1 MNNINFAFFG
11 SDEFS
16 VSTLIELKDAGYI
29 PSLIVCAPDRPKG
42 RGLTLTPPPAKVF
55 AEVNNIKFLQP
66 EKLNSDFVQD
76 LNQVSVKY
84 DFFVVSS
91 YGKIIPQSVLDIPE
105 LGTLN
110 VHPSLLPK
118 YRGASPIE
126 SQILYNEPNIGVSI
140 ILLDS
145 EMDHGPILA
154 SKTLEINNLE
164 ERKYSLLSKKLASI
178 GGKLLADIINDFVEG
193 KVVPKEQDHSSAT
206 FTKKIQK
213 SDGEIKLEDNA
224 KNNYLKFLA
233 YDIWPETYFYAT
245 KNNNQ
250 IRVKI
255 KEAILENDT
264 FVIKTVIPEGGKLMS
279 FDDFKRGLQG

>member
-1 MNNINFAFFG
+1 MTNINFAFFG
-11 SDEFS
+11 TDEFS
-16 VSTLIELKDAGYI
+16 VATLNELKDASYL

-42 RGLTLTPPPAKVF
+42 RGLLLTPPPAKVW
-55 AEVNNIKFLQP
+55 AEENKVRFLQP
-66 EKLNSDFVQD
+66 EKLDSNFISE
-76 LNQVSVKY
+76 LNRDSSPYKL
-84 DFFVVSS
+84 FVVSS

-126 SQILYNEPNIGVSI
+126 SQILNDESNVGVSI

-164 ERKYSLLSKKLASI
+164 ERKYSLLSKKLAST
-178 GGKLLADIINDFVEG
+178 GGKLLADLINDLVEG
-193 KVVPKEQDHSSAT
+193 KVEKKEQDHSSAT

-224 KNNYLKFLA
+224 KTNYLKFLA
-233 YDIWPETYFYAT
+233 YDVWPETYCLMS
-245 KNNNQ
+245 KNDNQ

-279 FDDFKRGLQG
+279 FDDFERGLQG